1 MWNLHFRNEIN
12 LGKSLTAR
20 ATHQAAEATEYNEQD
35 AAVAAA
41 ALYKLLAD
49 GVYKDGQGRKRKI
62 DWDHA
67 KLPYALG
74 LTPLQKQL
82 LAGFRFRIRRVAGT
96 QEIRVKIGHVGFWAG
111 VVYGNGIFMTV
122 SPGERRNYLAVRLS
136 RYRATD
142 PYVTAATEAAQKE
155 RPWIG
160 PNAPSLEAVEF
171 DSCGFEVPGYDLRRS
186 VRSKDPLCCANAFVV
201 YTRVVLAGI
210 QGVRMCHRCPHCAET
225 VDAFQDALGSG
236 AEAMGGV

>member
-1 MWNLHFRNEIN
+1 MDFPGEEAPRRKLSADSLVVRGIDMPNWPGFVANLADEESTSLQIETVASPVRMVEFVHGMSQRVEAQYRRHWSFLPSLWNLRFRSEIV
-12 LGKSLTAR
+12 LGMGLGAR
-20 ATHQAAEATEYNEQD
+20 ATHQAADATEYDEQD

-74 LTPLQKQL
+74 LAPLQKQL

-111 VVYGNGIFMTV
+111 VVYGNGILMTV
-122 SPGERRNYLAVRLS
+122 SPGERHNYLAVRLS

-142 PYVTAATEAAQKE
+142 PYVTAAAEP
-155 RPWIG
+155 R
-160 PNAPSLEAVEF
+160 
-171 DSCGFEVPGYDLRRS
+171 DL
-186 VRSKDPLCCANAFVV
+186 
-201 YTRVVLAGI
+201 
-210 QGVRMCHRCPHCAET
+210 
-225 VDAFQDALGSG
+225 
-236 AEAMGGV
+236 